1 MTLPVLRW
9 LVLAGV
15 VALRMTVASPT
26 MALRAQE
33 GHPLTGTWSGDWG
46 PDATDRRHLTVV
58 MAWDGDAI
66 SAIVNPGPDAVTVP
80 AVQLDLTSWMV
91 RLDAARPGR
100 PGPAVAAEGQRED
113 LGSPH
118 RRITGT
124 WREGDVS
131 GTFHLVRD

>member
-1 MTLPVLRW
+1 MTRTIRIWIVATAIAPVLAVVTLP
-9 LVLAGV
+9 G
-15 VALRMTVASPT
+15 
-26 MALRAQE
+26 QE

-46 PDATDRRHLTVV
+46 PDASDRRHLTVV

-80 AVQLDLTSWMV
+80 AVQLDVTSWTV
-91 RLDAARPGR
+91 RLGAVRPAGS
-100 PGPAVAAEGQRED
+100 GPAVTAEGRLED

-118 RRITGT
+118 RSITGT

-131 GTFHLVRD
+131 GTFRLVRD